1 MSEPI
6 KIQISTPDGQQR
18 VAWTLLGKSLW
29 EALTQAGFDPGGTC
43 GGRGICG
50 KCKVK
55 SAGQLSPMDEMEHS
69 LLLPDEINRGE
80 RVACRSTVLGQVTVT
95 LPDERSAHDYGA
107 VLWKTDSPGRVTCQ
121 RILLPGLDPHNPL
134 PIHRRLRT
142 ALGKQDLMMPVETL
156 QELSRM
162 DRKGRPSLEVN
173 ALLMDGVV
181 LRASRECAR
190 AYGLALDLGSTSLW
204 AGLIDLESKETVAI
218 SSQPNMQRVFGADII
233 SRISYCL
240 ENQDGLAE
248 LHQVLINN
256 INAMIEDLL
265 TTAAASVKD
274 VYEMVVVGNPVMLHF
289 FLGLPIAG
297 LATHPCQGLFLD
309 ELTVTASSLDL
320 NMNQGGKIV
329 VVPQIGGFVGADT
342 VSCLLNIPNW
352 NKTKF
357 ILIDIGTNGEV
368 VIGNRGKLWAASAAA
383 GPALEGGQIRC
394 GMRAAEG
401 AIDRVI
407 YQEEAGLAYRVI
419 GNDYPRGICGSGV
432 IDLTAALLKA
442 GWIDSYGTINDKGRD
457 QTIIQSGPDGEEF
470 VLHDPQRA
478 WPTKLVYTQQ
488 DIRQVQM
495 AKAALR
501 TAIDLLLEKANLLPT
516 DIQQV
521 YLAGAFGNHL
531 DPVNIVALGLVPQV
545 KLDIIRPIG
554 NAAASGAAAA
564 LVSLAKRQEAAIIQ
578 AQTTFVELAD
588 HPDFQR
594 RFLERM
600 NFEAIEI

>member
-1 MSEPI
+1 
-6 KIQISTPDGQQR
+6 
-18 VAWTLLGKSLW
+18 
-29 EALTQAGFDPGGTC
+29 
-43 GGRGICG
+43 
-50 KCKVK
+50 
-55 SAGQLSPMDEMEHS
+55 
-69 LLLPDEINRGE
+69 
-80 RVACRSTVLGQVTVT
+80 
-95 LPDERSAHDYGA
+95 
-107 VLWKTDSPGRVTCQ
+107 
-121 RILLPGLDPHNPL
+121 
-134 PIHRRLRT
+134 
-142 ALGKQDLMMPVETL
+142 
-156 QELSRM
+156 
-162 DRKGRPSLEVN
+162 
-173 ALLMDGVV
+173 
-181 LRASRECAR
+181 
-190 AYGLALDLGSTSLW
+190 
-204 AGLIDLESKETVAI
+204 LIDLESKETVAI

-329 VVPQIGGFVGADT
+329 VLPQIGGFVGADT